1 MAQAHTE
8 LVSCTFST
16 IPIMSLFN
24 SSFTCLHSFF
34 TCKLH
39 VYYSFSANKEL
50 TFLTY
55 GENTIRRGIQYTN
68 EMCAPFCTSPNCSTD
83 SSPQNVLTCN
93 IALGQE
99 ASYTVLID
107 LGLTELRN
115 VRDSDAPRSYVDSRS
130 RAFSDSRAWLR
141 KAI

>member
-1 MAQAHTE
+1 
-8 LVSCTFST
+8 
-16 IPIMSLFN
+16 
-24 SSFTCLHSFF
+24 
-34 TCKLH
+34 
-39 VYYSFSANKEL
+39 
-50 TFLTY
+50 
-55 GENTIRRGIQYTN
+55 
-68 EMCAPFCTSPNCSTD
+68 MCAPFCTSPNCSTD

-99 ASYTVLID
+99 ASYTVVID

-115 VRDSDAPRSYVDSRS
+115 VRDSAAPRSYVGSRS